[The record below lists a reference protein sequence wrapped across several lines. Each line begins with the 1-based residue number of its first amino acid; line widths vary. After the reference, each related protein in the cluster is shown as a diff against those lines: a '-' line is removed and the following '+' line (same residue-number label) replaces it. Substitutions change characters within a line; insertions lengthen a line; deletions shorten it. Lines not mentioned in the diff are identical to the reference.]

1 MTDDCVPA
9 PSGFRY
15 VADEIIL
22 YGVDLNDAAS
32 VAHLDVGLVGT
43 ELQIKLDGG
52 IITGSTVLAYGYSFD
67 GHCYRLDSNRIFVVT
82 GPNAEPAV
90 GCGFD
95 KIPCTTP
102 STSTTPSTTPGYK
115 MWRITASEQILEIS
129 TAFGDARTLILDA
142 QLPGKRSPSSY
153 AITLRMAHRNGRL
166 TND

>member
-9 PSGFRY
+9 PSGSRY

-22 YGVDLNDAAS
+22 YGVDLNDANG

-43 ELQIKLDGG
+43 ELQIKLANG
-52 IITGSTVLAYGYSFD
+52 IITGSTVLAYGYAFD

-95 KIPCTTP
+95 K
-102 STSTTPSTTPGYK
+102 TPSTTPGYK

-129 TAFGDARTLILDA
+129 TAFGHARTLILDA
-142 QLPGKRSPSSY
+142 QLPGKRSPGSY

-166 TND
+166 TNE

>member
-1 MTDDCVPA
+1 MTDDRVPA
-9 PSGFRY
+9 PSGSRY
-15 VADEIIL
+15 AADEIIL
-22 YGVDLNDAAS
+22 YGVDLNDTAG

-43 ELQIKLDGG
+43 ELQIKLANG
-52 IITGSTVLAYGYSFD
+52 IITGSTVLAYGYAFD

-82 GPNAEPAV
+82 GPNAETAV

-95 KIPCTTP
+95 KPA
-102 STSTTPSTTPGYK
+102 GYK

-142 QLPGKRSPSSY
+142 QLPGKRSPSAY